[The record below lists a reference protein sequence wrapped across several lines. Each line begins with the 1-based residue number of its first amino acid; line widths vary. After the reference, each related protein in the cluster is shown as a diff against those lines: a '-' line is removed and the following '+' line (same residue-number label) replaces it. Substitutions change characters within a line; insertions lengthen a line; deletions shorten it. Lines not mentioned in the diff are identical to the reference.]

1 MFICKGVAMPFTRFF
16 SDRKGGVTPLLALGI
31 IPIVGAVGAA
41 VDYSRANSVRT
52 AMQAAGDATALM
64 LAKSASTTTPD
75 QLQQNATA
83 YFQANFH
90 RPEAQGLQ
98 VTATYA
104 QGASGSTVTV
114 NGAATVNTSFI
125 GLMGISQI
133 PLTTT
138 GTVSWSNARL
148 RVALVLD
155 NTGSMAQYGKMT
167 ALQTASHNLLN
178 QLKSAAQ
185 QDGDVYV
192 SIIPFAKDVNVGA
205 SNYTQSWIKWSG
217 ESDTWDERNGTC
229 TKSSYHTKSTCTAN
243 KGAWTPKNHN
253 TWNGCVMD
261 RDQNYDT
268 LNTSPSTASTQFPA
282 EQYSACPAA
291 LMGLSYD
298 WTALNSKIDAM
309 KPSGGTNQA
318 IGLAWGWQSL
328 TNAPLSVPTMDPTYQ
343 YQQIV
348 ILLTDGLNT
357 QDRWYGNG
365 YNTSTQVDARQQT
378 LCGNIKAA
386 GITIYTVQV
395 NTDGDPTSSL
405 LQQCASDPTKF
416 FLLTNANEIVTTFNT
431 IGTSLQQ
438 LHLAK

>member
-1 MFICKGVAMPFTRFF
+1 MFICKGRRMSLKRFF
-16 SDRKGGVTPLLALGI
+16 SDRKGSVTPLLALGI

-41 VDYSRANSVRT
+41 IDYSRANSVRT
-52 AMQAAGDATALM
+52 AMQGAGDATALM
-64 LAKSASTTTPD
+64 LAKSASTLTAD

-83 YFQANFH
+83 YFQANFN
-90 RPEAQGLQ
+90 RPDAQGLQ
-98 VTATYA
+98 VTATY
-104 QGASGSTVTV
+104 GRGPSGLAVTV
-114 NGAATVNTSFI
+114 NGAATVNTSFL
-125 GLMGISQI
+125 GLMGISKI
-133 PLTTT
+133 PLTTS
-138 GTVSWSNARL
+138 GTVAWSNARL

-229 TKSSYHTKSTCTAN
+229 SKSSYHTQSTCTAN

-268 LNTSPSTASTQFPA
+268 LNTAPSTASTQFPA
-282 EQYSACPAA
+282 EQYNACPAA

-309 KPSGGTNQA
+309 KPSGGTNPA
-318 IGLAWGWQSL
+318 TG
-328 TNAPLSVPTMDPTYQ
+328 
-343 YQQIV
+343 
-348 ILLTDGLNT
+348 
-357 QDRWYGNG
+357 
-365 YNTSTQVDARQQT
+365 
-378 LCGNIKAA
+378 
-386 GITIYTVQV
+386 
-395 NTDGDPTSSL
+395 
-405 LQQCASDPTKF
+405 
-416 FLLTNANEIVTTFNT
+416 E
-431 IGTSLQQ
+431 
-438 LHLAK
+438 